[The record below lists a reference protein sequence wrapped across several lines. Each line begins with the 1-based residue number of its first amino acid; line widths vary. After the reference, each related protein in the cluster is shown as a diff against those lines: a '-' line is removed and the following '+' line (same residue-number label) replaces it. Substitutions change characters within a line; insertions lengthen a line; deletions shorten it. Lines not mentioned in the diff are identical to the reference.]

1 MSDNITNWY
10 TKISSKDMRKPKQD
24 KHFTKHHIEPN
35 SMITCIGGTGSG
47 KTNALMDFLNR
58 KDESFYKII
67 IFTASTADEPLYN
80 ALCHSIPE
88 TEVYTDINELP
99 SLSDFSDEENEQEK
113 LIVFDD
119 FINLKAKELKKI
131 QEYATAGRKKGF
143 TCFFLAQNY
152 VQIPKN
158 IARNS
163 HYFIIFKLN
172 DNTSIN
178 NIIRNH
184 NIDDVDKDLVKEAYK
199 YSTEHPRNFFMID
212 LKDGSGIKKYR
223 HNFLNFLKLK

>member
-1 MSDNITNWY
+1 MSDKIINWY
-10 TKISSKDMRKPKQD
+10 NKIPNQTKKKQSKNYN
-24 KHFTKHHIEPN
+24 KHHIEPN
-35 SMITCIGGTGSG
+35 SMISCIGGTGSG
-47 KTNALMDFLNR
+47 KTNALFDYLNR
-58 KDESFYKII
+58 NDECFYKII

-80 ALCHSIPE
+80 ALQEAIPE
-88 TEVYTDINELP
+88 TEIYTDINELP
-99 SLSDFSDEENEQEK
+99 SLSDFPDEENELEK

-158 IARNS
+158 ISRNT

-172 DNTSIN
+172 DNTSIS
-178 NIIRNH
+178 NIIKNH
-184 NIDDVDKDLVKEAYK
+184 NVDDVDKDLIKQAYE
-199 YSTEHPRNFFMID
+199 YSTRDKGNFFMID
-212 LKDGSGIKKYR
+212 LKGEGVKRYR